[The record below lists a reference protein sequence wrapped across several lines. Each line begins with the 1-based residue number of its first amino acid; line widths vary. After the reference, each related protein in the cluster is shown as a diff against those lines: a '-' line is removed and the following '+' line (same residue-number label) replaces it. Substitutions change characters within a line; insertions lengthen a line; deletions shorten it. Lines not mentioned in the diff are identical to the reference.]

1 MTHSTSR
8 GLLYTAPPTE
18 DDERA
23 ESAERTELAAERT
36 ESTAAESNR
45 GHAAADD

>member
-8 GLLYTAPPTE
+8 GLLYTAPPAE
-18 DDERA
+18 DERA
-23 ESAERTELAAERT
+23 APTAERPTVE
-36 ESTAAESNR
+36 ESNR

>member
-8 GLLYTAPPTE
+8 GLLYTAPPAE
-18 DDERA
+18 DERA
-23 ESAERTELAAERT
+23 APTTKRPKPTVEEP
-36 ESTAAESNR
+36 NR